1 MPSNNIESR
10 FSAVLQSIAQ
20 SILPNYSCLFGSWDD
35 VDRLIDHATY
45 PAILNILSVSGGGFF
60 RHGRVYERE
69 SVLLA
74 FVDEV
79 PRDADGAEN
88 INAVD
93 RMRTAMRTFV
103 TAINASGVFVPIASY
118 NYTTIYES
126 GANIHTGVMVELLL
140 EDANGTCGDNLDPSA
155 WHIPMGQM
163 VDLTSYLLKEDAQA
177 IYAPKSSIPSLIGY
191 ATEKWVKSQGYLTEH
206 QSLDGY
212 ATEVWVNG
220 QGFVKQ
226 EDLAGYATQEWVR
239 QQGYMSGGYY
249 YTKGEVN
256 TALATKADKSD
267 LDDYATKEWTLDRD
281 FLTEET
287 DPTVPSWA
295 KQPTK
300 PAYTAQE
307 VGALPDTTPI
317 PVVPTKVSAF
327 DNDAEYLTQHQS
339 LDGYA
344 TEDWVEEQG
353 YLTEHQDISGK
364 LDVDAT
370 AKKTATIPY
379 AVVDSTSTA
388 KVFTA
393 QVAGITE
400 LVDGTCVMLRN
411 SVVTSAAGF
420 TININ
425 GLGAHPAFSNMTLA
439 TADTTIF
446 NINYTMLF
454 VYCANV
460 TVSNVKGAWCCYRGY
475 DSNTTTNSIGY
486 QLRGNNATLPVS
498 DTARYYKIYFK
509 SADGTKWVP
518 ASVNSTNN
526 ATSARAVNQRPIDP
540 FGEIVY
546 TSANANYAAGASL
559 SAGTAW
565 HQYAVTLGYSFNR
578 TGEALTLSFPKAV
591 YLKCAPQADG
601 SAIMDADTPIVQDL
615 PTTEDGKIYI
625 YLGISYSATAIELRY
640 KHPVYYYKDGAI
652 RLWTNAPVSSGGSG
666 GGGILPLAFN
676 NVDNIT
682 DSTLIAKWDEMMAE
696 ATTKGN
702 TNVSPLAY
710 FIFSRLDG
718 MGNWCYLSNGYI
730 QSDCNSVR
738 FGDWVIEKQNGELTM
753 YYND

>member
-35 VDRLIDHATY
+35 VDRLLDHATY

-69 SVLLA
+69 SILLA
-74 FVDEV
+74 FVDVV
-79 PRDADGAEN
+79 PRDADGTEN

-93 RMRTAMRTFV
+93 RMRSAMRTFV
-103 TAINASGVFVPIASY
+103 SAINASGVFVPIASY

-126 GANIHTGVMVELLL
+126 GANIHTGVMVELTL

-163 VDLTSYLLKEDAQA
+163 VDLTSYLLKEDANA
-177 IYAPKSSIPSLIGY
+177 IYATKSSIPSLIGY
-191 ATEKWVKSQGYLTEH
+191 ATERWVQNQGFLTEH

-212 ATEVWVNG
+212 ATEIWVNG
-220 QGFVKQ
+220 QGFVNQ
-226 EDLAGYATQEWVR
+226 DDLAGYATQEWVR
-239 QQGYMSGGYY
+239 QQGYMSGGDY

-256 TALATKADKSD
+256 TALATKADKTDIPD
-267 LDDYATKEWTLDRD
+267 LDGYATEQWVEAQEY
-281 FLTEET
+281 LTEET
-287 DPTVPSWA
+287 DPSVPAWA
-295 KQPTK
+295 KAPNK
-300 PAYTAQE
+300 PSYTAQE
-307 VGALPDTTPI
+307 VGALPASTQI
-317 PVVPTKVSAF
+317 PSKTSQLQ
-327 DNDAEYLTQHQS
+327 NDSGFITEHQS

-344 TEDWVEEQG
+344 TEDWVDEQG

-379 AVVDSTSTA
+379 AVVDSTSTS

-393 QVAGITE
+393 HVDGITE

-460 TVSNVKGAWCCYRGY
+460 TVGSVKGAWCCYRGY
-475 DSNTTTNSIGY
+475 DANTDTIGY
-486 QLRGNNATLPVS
+486 QVRGNSGTLPAS
-498 DTARYYKIYFK
+498 DTARYYKIYFT
-509 SADGTKWVP
+509 SADGKKFVP

-526 ATSARAVNQRPIDP
+526 ATSARPVNQRPIDP

-546 TSANANYAAGASL
+546 TSANTNFTAGSNITASTIWIIYTL
-559 SAGTAW
+559 
-565 HQYAVTLGYSFNR
+565 TLGYSFNR
-578 TGEALTLSFPKAV
+578 TGSALTLTSWRPV
-591 YLKCAPQADG
+591 YVKCAPQADG
-601 SAIMDADTPIVQDL
+601 SAIMDADEPIVQSL

-625 YLGISYSATAIELRY
+625 YLGYAYNATSIELRAE
-640 KHPVYYYKDGAI
+640 HPVYYFKDGAI
-652 RLWTNAPVSSGGSG
+652 RLWTNAPASSG
-666 GGGILPLAFN
+666 GGGGGVLPLAFPIG
-676 NVDNIT
+676 VNIT
-682 DSTLIAKWDEMMAE
+682 DSTLIAKWDEMMTE
-696 ATTKGN
+696 AQTKGN
-702 TNVSPLAY
+702 TNVSPFAY
-710 FIFSRLDG
+710 FLFSKQDG
-718 MGNWCYLSNGYI
+718 VGNWYHLSNGYI

-738 FGDWVIEKQNGELTM
+738 FDDWVVEKQNGELTI

>member
-1 MPSNNIESR
+1 MPSSEIINRTSAKLKAIAD
-10 FSAVLQSIAQ
+10 AVL
-20 SILPNYSCLFGSWDD
+20 PNFSLLFGTWDN
-35 VDRLIDHATY
+35 VDRQLDSVTY
-45 PAILNILSVSGGGFF
+45 PAIFEVLSVSGGGVI
-60 RHGRVYERE
+60 RNGKVYERE
-69 SVLLA
+69 DILLA
-74 FVDEV
+74 FVDKV
-79 PRDADGAEN
+79 PRDADGVEN
-88 INAVD
+88 MNAVE
-93 RMRTAMRTFV
+93 RMRQAMIIFV
-103 TAINASGVFVPIASY
+103 DAFNRSGAFQPLTDFT
-118 NYTTIYES
+118 YTTIYEG
-126 GANIHTGVMVELLL
+126 GANIHTGVTL
-140 EDANGTCGDNLDPSA
+140 EVQVLDLVGDCLSQYDPSIILPA
-155 WHIPMGQM
+155 VPNGIDVRTILYKDEAREIYAKKTDIPSTDEFATREWVQAQ
-163 VDLTSYLLKEDAQA
+163 DYLKEETDPSVPAWAKEPNKPSYTAKEVGALPASTQ
-177 IYAPKSSIPSLIGY
+177 IPSK
-191 ATEKWVKSQGYLTEH
+191 TSQL
-206 QSLDGY
+206 QNDS
-212 ATEVWVNG
+212 
-220 QGFVKQ
+220 GFI
-226 EDLAGYATQEWVR
+226 
-239 QQGYMSGGYY
+239 
-249 YTKGEVN
+249 
-256 TALATKADKSD
+256 
-267 LDDYATKEWTLDRD
+267 
-281 FLTEET
+281 TEET
-287 DPTVPSWA
+287 DPSVPSWA

-300 PAYTAQE
+300 PRYTASE

-327 DNDAEYLTQHQS
+327 ENDAEYLTQHQS
-339 LDGYA
+339 LAGYA
-344 TEDWVEEQG
+344 TEEWVDEQG

-370 AKKTATIPY
+370 ATKTATIPY

-393 QVAGITE
+393 HVDGITE

-411 SVVTSAAGF
+411 SVVTSASGF

-454 VYCANV
+454 VDCAHVVVSGV
-460 TVSNVKGAWCCYRGY
+460 TGAWCCYRGY

-565 HQYAVTLGYSFNR
+565 HQYTVTLGYSFNR
-578 TGEALTLSFPKAV
+578 TGEALALSFPKAV

-625 YLGISYSATAIELRY
+625 HLGIAYSATAIELRY

-652 RLWTNAPVSSGGSG
+652 RLWTNAPTSIG
-666 GGGILPLAFN
+666 GGGGGVLPLAFN
-676 NVDNIT
+676 LSDNIT

-696 ATTKGN
+696 AQTKG
-702 TNVSPLAY
+702 TQNVSPFAY
-710 FIFSRLDG
+710 FLFSKVDG
-718 MGNWCYLSNGYI
+718 MGNWYHLNNGYI
-730 QSDCNSVR
+730 QSDYNSVR
-738 FGDWVIEKQNGELTM
+738 FGDWVVEKHNGELTI

>member
-35 VDRLIDHATY
+35 VDRLLDHATY

-69 SVLLA
+69 SILLA
-74 FVDEV
+74 FVDVV

-93 RMRTAMRTFV
+93 RMRSAMRTFV
-103 TAINASGVFVPIASY
+103 SAINASGVFVPIASY

-126 GANIHTGVMVELLL
+126 GANIHTGVMVELTL

-163 VDLTSYLLKEDAQA
+163 VDLTSYLLKEDANA
-177 IYAPKSSIPSLIGY
+177 IYATKSSIPSLIGY

-226 EDLAGYATQEWVR
+226 EDLAGLATQDWVR
-239 QQGYMSGGYY
+239 Q
-249 YTKGEVN
+249 
-256 TALATKADKSD
+256 
-267 LDDYATKEWTLDRD
+267 
-281 FLTEET
+281 
-287 DPTVPSWA
+287 
-295 KQPTK
+295 
-300 PAYTAQE
+300 
-307 VGALPDTTPI
+307 
-317 PVVPTKVSAF
+317 
-327 DNDAEYLTQHQS
+327 
-339 LDGYA
+339 
-344 TEDWVEEQG
+344 QG

-454 VYCANV
+454 VYCAHVVVSGV
-460 TVSNVKGAWCCYRGY
+460 TGAWCCYRGY

-578 TGEALTLSFPKAV
+578 TGEALALSFPKAV
-591 YLKCAPQADG
+591 YLKCAPQSDG
-601 SAIMDADTPIVQDL
+601 SAIMDADEPIVQDL

-625 YLGISYSATAIELRY
+625 HLGIAYSATAIELRY

-652 RLWTNAPVSSGGSG
+652 RLWTNAPTSSGGG

-718 MGNWCYLSNGYI
+718 MGNWCYLSSGYI

-738 FGDWVIEKQNGELTM
+738 FGDWVVEKQNGELTM
-753 YYND
+753 YYDD